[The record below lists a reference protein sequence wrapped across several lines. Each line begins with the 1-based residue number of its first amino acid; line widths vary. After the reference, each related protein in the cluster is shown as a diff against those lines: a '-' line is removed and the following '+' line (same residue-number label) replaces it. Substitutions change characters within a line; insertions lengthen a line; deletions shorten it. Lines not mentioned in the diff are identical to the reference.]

1 MFQGIV
7 TSQDPPGSLSRAGA
21 APLPFLAAL
30 SAADAA
36 AVRWKQHK
44 ELPTWRLVTGRR
56 EELLGLAGIRGNLA
70 AGSGP
75 GIPGQ
80 GPRTPRSH
88 STWGAVPGPL
98 QPSCSTCLVE
108 GEVEDWGRKGQ
119 QEGTQ
124 AGDRAGSAGSNLT
137 AYSVLVIQCHRIHI
151 SCDFQDVQ
159 EQNSQLLKAQH
170 LGFNSFLPVPRNLE
184 DRPDPARPFP
194 VSPGPKLFP
203 PVSNSHQRPLIS
215 HSKGKTF
222 HEKSA
227 RLGKRLKLIDPCI
240 RSTQCL

>member
-119 QEGTQ
+119 QEGTR

-170 LGFNSFLPVPRNLE
+170 LGFNSFLPVPINLE
-184 DRPDPARPFP
+184 DQPDLSQCHQDPNPLPQCPTPTNDLPFP
-194 VSPGPKLFP
+194 TA
-203 PVSNSHQRPLIS
+203 
-215 HSKGKTF
+215 KGK
-222 HEKSA
+222 HSMKNQPDW
-227 RLGKRLKLIDPCI
+227 GKGSNLLIPASQVHNACN
-240 RSTQCL
+240 